1 MHTSNY
7 PETSR
12 PWSYSDPLPRHQ
24 WLLETPIVIIEEN
37 ELPQWGNADE
47 LVRVVKEM
55 GATHVRYPAVSWGAH
70 WYGESRHLPSY
81 FDLPSYRAAAARC
94 GYPAHRDLFG
104 EVVDAMH
111 KAGIRVMA
119 YMHFGGVLYRDLA
132 ELHPDWLA
140 ILEDGV
146 TPYTWA
152 DIHYK
157 GCITNEDFVTAMLG
171 AMVEVIERYRPDS
184 IYFDGP
190 IWYTYNC
197 QCAVC
202 RKKYRE
208 MFGTPL
214 PTKLSP
220 EDGSLSNYF
229 KMRDTVH
236 LDIVRRAKALADG
249 YGVPLLMNTE
259 TRIIYPARNTASFEN
274 AVTVT
279 DGGLT
284 TEVHRNLRFYT
295 ILESIKVGESLK
307 RVSYGY
313 CPPGPYES
321 FTTYSEAEC
330 EIFGYTLAAHRAT
343 PMLEPG
349 VGMLY
354 DGTGGE
360 ALRRL
365 TAKIEKNREIF
376 YRTQPVKELC
386 VMQNNHPRTDRDVK
400 YQLACASG
408 FIEALAE
415 SHRHFDVITDAQISY
430 ERLREYRAVVIPSM
444 PIVDEHQERELRR
457 YVAEG
462 GTLLV
467 GRDFSRARE
476 DLSSCDDFALA
487 DLLGVHFVKEVNSEG
502 QHIREYRETAEVF
515 PYAALPE
522 AYVKPLCDLPGYPK
536 TNGMVI
542 TTSAVVGDGGRR
554 TVAYTVVSTDAGTE
568 TLAELYLAAG
578 GTFGMPLTFP
588 EGHPPALTCHRYGKG
603 RVYYLASDLSERY
616 LARHLPKQ
624 RRLLAALADL
634 AVGAPPLV
642 DAPGAPAGLY
652 LYMTEDAK
660 GRYLHL
666 INYCGSMLETGCPV
680 EDIVPLYDITLTL
693 RPDRALG
700 RITTE
705 SGAAL
710 SVEQSEGGYTLRLS
724 RLDIHEIILL
734 PYES

>member
-1 MHTSNY
+1 MHTSKY
-7 PETSR
+7 SETAR
-12 PWSYSDPLPRHQ
+12 PWSHTDPLPAYQ
-24 WLLETPIVIIEEN
+24 WLLETPLVVIEEN
-37 ELPQWGNADE
+37 ELPQWKNADE
-47 LVRVVKEM
+47 LLAVVRKM
-55 GATHVRYPAVSWGAH
+55 GGRHVRYPAVSWGAH
-70 WYGESRHLPSY
+70 WYGESAHLPSY

-94 GYPAHRDLFG
+94 GYPERRDLFG
-104 EVVDAMH
+104 EVVRVMH
-111 KAGIRVMA
+111 EAGIRVTT

-140 ILEDGV
+140 IEEDGV
-146 TPYTWA
+146 TPYVWN

-157 GCITNEDFVTAMLG
+157 GCITNEGFVTAMLG
-171 AMVEVIERYRPDS
+171 AMCEVIERYRPDA

-190 IWYTYNC
+190 IWYTSNC
-197 QCAVC
+197 QCAAC
-202 RKKYRE
+202 RQKYEE

-214 PTKLSP
+214 PRKLSSA
-220 EDGSLSNYF
+220 DGTLANYF

-236 LDIVRRAKALADG
+236 LAIMQRAKALADG

-274 AVTVT
+274 AIATA

-321 FTTYSEAEC
+321 FTTYSNAEC
-330 EIFGYTLAAHRAT
+330 EVFGYTLAAHRAT

-354 DGTGGE
+354 DDAGGE

-365 TAKIEKNREIF
+365 AARIEKNREIY
-376 YRTQPVKELC
+376 YRAQPVKELC

-430 ERLREYRAVVIPSM
+430 ERLRDYRAVIIPSM

-462 GTLLV
+462 GTILV
-467 GRDFSRARE
+467 GRDFSRVDEAMR
-476 DLSSCDDFALA
+476 DTGDFRMA
-487 DLLGVHFVKEVNSEG
+487 DLLGVHFLKEVNSEG
-502 QHIREYRETAEVF
+502 QHVREYRETAEVY
-515 PYAALPE
+515 PYAPLPE
-522 AYVKPLCDLPGYPK
+522 AYIKPLCDIAGYRAGD
-536 TNGMVI
+536 GMVI
-542 TTSAVVGDGGRR
+542 TTSAVVGDGSRR
-554 TVAYTVVSTDAGTE
+554 TVAYTVVEPSADSRV
-568 TLAELYLAAG
+568 LAELYLAKG
-578 GTFGMPLTFP
+578 GAFGEPFSFP
-588 EGHPPALTCHRYGKG
+588 EGHPPALVCHPYGRGK
-603 RVYYLASDLSERY
+603 VYYCASDLSERY
-616 LARHLPKQ
+616 LSRHLPKQ

-652 LYMTEDAK
+652 LYMTENAS

-680 EDIVPLYDITLTL
+680 EDIVPLYDIKITL
-693 RPDRALG
+693 RRDRAYG
-700 RITTE
+700 AATSE
-705 SGAAL
+705 SGATVTL
-710 SVEQSEGGYTLRLS
+710 EPGTDCDTLRLS
-724 RLDIHEIILL
+724 RLDIHDIIIL
-734 PYES
+734 PYEK

>member
-7 PETSR
+7 PVTAA
-12 PWSYSDPLPRHQ
+12 PWSHTDPLPKHQ
-24 WLLETPIVIIEEN
+24 WLAETPLVIIEEN
-37 ELPQWGNADE
+37 ELPQWKNAED

-55 GATHVRYPAVSWGAH
+55 GGTHVRYPAISWGAH
-70 WYGESRHLPSY
+70 WYGESAHLPSY
-81 FDLPSYRAAAARC
+81 FDLPSYREAAARC
-94 GYPAHRDLFG
+94 GYPERRDLFG
-104 EVVDAMH
+104 EVSKAM
-111 KAGIRVMA
+111 KAAGIRVTA
-119 YMHFGGVLYRDLA
+119 YMHFGGVLYRDIA
-132 ELHPDWLA
+132 KIHPDWLA
-140 ILEDGV
+140 ILEDGE
-146 TPYTWA
+146 TPYDWCG
-152 DIHYK
+152 IHYK
-157 GCITNEDFVTAMLG
+157 ACITNEDFVSAMLG
-171 AMVEVIERYRPDS
+171 AMCEVIERYRPDA

-197 QCAVC
+197 QCAAC
-202 RKKYRE
+202 RKKYEE
-208 MFGTPL
+208 MYGTPL
-214 PTKLSP
+214 PKTLSSQ
-220 EDGSLSNYF
+220 DGTLANYF

-236 LDIVRRAKALADG
+236 LSIVRRAKALADS

-259 TRIIYPARNTASFEN
+259 TFIIYPARNTASFEN
-274 AVTVT
+274 AITAT

-330 EIFGYTLAAHRAT
+330 EVFGYTLAAHRAT

-354 DGTGGE
+354 DTTGGE

-365 TAKIEKNREIF
+365 CQKIEKNRDIF
-376 YRTQPVKELC
+376 YRTQPVKELA

-415 SHRHFDVITDAQISY
+415 SHRHFDVFTDAQISY
-430 ERLREYRAVVIPSM
+430 ERLRDYRALIIPTM
-444 PIVDEHQERELRR
+444 PIVDAHQERELRR
-457 YVAEG
+457 YVENG

-467 GRDFSRARE
+467 GRDFSRLNEDGSERE
-476 DLSSCDDFALA
+476 DFLMA
-487 DLLGVHFVKEVNSEG
+487 DLLGVHFVKETNSEG

-515 PYAALPE
+515 PYVKLPE
-522 AYVKPLCDLPGYPK
+522 AYIKPLRDIAGYRVSD
-536 TNGMVI
+536 GMTI

-554 TVAYTVVSTDAGTE
+554 TVAYTIVTPDEDTE
-568 TLAELYLAAG
+568 TYAELYLAAG
-578 GTFGMPLTFP
+578 GTFGAPFTFP

-603 RVYYLASDLSERY
+603 KVFYCASDLSERY
-616 LARHLPKQ
+616 LGRHLPKQ
-624 RRLLAALADL
+624 RRLLSAMADL

-642 DAPGAPAGLY
+642 DAPGAPSGLY

-680 EDIVPLYDITLTL
+680 EDIVPLYDLTLTL
-693 RPDRALG
+693 RGDRTFG
-700 RITTE
+700 KITTE
-705 SGAAL
+705 SGTPLTVARD
-710 SVEQSEGGYTLRLS
+710 GDGYTLHLDRLH
-724 RLDIHEIILL
+724 IHEIVIL
-734 PYES
+734 PYEE

>member
-7 PETSR
+7 PMTAR
-12 PWSYSDPLPRHQ
+12 PWSHTDPLPAHQ
-24 WLLETPIVIIEEN
+24 WLLETPLVIIEEN
-37 ELPQWGNADE
+37 ELPQWGDVSE
-47 LVRVVKEM
+47 LVRVVREM
-55 GATHVRYPAVSWGAH
+55 GGTHVRYPAISWGAH
-70 WYGESRHLPSY
+70 WYGESAHLPSY
-81 FDLPSYRAAAARC
+81 FDLPAYRAAAERC
-94 GYPAHRDLFG
+94 GYPEKPDLFG
-104 EVVDAMH
+104 EVTRAMH
-111 KAGIRVMA
+111 EAGIRVMA

-146 TPYTWA
+146 TPYTWN

-157 GCITNEDFVTAMLG
+157 GCLTNEGFVTAMLG
-171 AMVEVIERYRPDS
+171 AMCEVIERYRPDS
-184 IYFDGP
+184 LYFDGP

-197 QCAVC
+197 QCAAC
-202 RKKYRE
+202 RKKYEE
-208 MFGTPL
+208 MFGSPL
-214 PTKLSP
+214 PGKLSS
-220 EDGSLSNYF
+220 EDGSLQNYF

-236 LDIVRRAKALADG
+236 LDIVRRAKALADS

-274 AVTVT
+274 AIAET

-321 FTTYSEAEC
+321 FTTYSDAEC
-330 EIFGYTLAAHRAT
+330 EVFGYTLAAHRAT

-365 TAKIEKNREIF
+365 TKRIEKNREIF

-400 YQLACASG
+400 CQLACASG

-415 SHRHFDVITDAQISY
+415 SHRHFDVVTDAQISY
-430 ERLREYRAVVIPSM
+430 ERLRDYRAIIIPSM
-444 PIVDEHQERELRR
+444 PIVDEYQEQEIRR

-467 GRDFSRARE
+467 GRDFSRLSE
-476 DLSSCDDFALA
+476 DGQDMGDFRMA
-487 DLLGVHFVKEVNSEG
+487 DLLGVHLVKEVNSEG
-502 QHIREYRETAEVF
+502 AHIREYRETAEVY
-515 PYAALPE
+515 PYARLPE
-522 AYVKPLCDLPGYPK
+522 AYIKPLSDLAGYRRED
-536 TNGMVI
+536 GMVI

-554 TVAYTVVSTDAGTE
+554 TVAYTVVRADADTE

-578 GTFGMPLTFP
+578 GTFGAPLAFP
-588 EGHPPALTCHRYGKG
+588 EGHPPALVRHKYGKG
-603 RVYYLASDLSERY
+603 QVYYLASDLSERY
-616 LARHLPKQ
+616 LSRHLPKQ
-624 RRLLAALADL
+624 RRMLAALADL
-634 AVGAPPLV
+634 AVGVPPLV
-642 DAPGAPAGLY
+642 DAPGAPSGLY
-652 LYMTEDAK
+652 LYMTEDQG

-666 INYCGSMLETGCPV
+666 INYCGTMMETGCPV
-680 EDIVPLYDITLTL
+680 EEIVPLYDITLTL
-693 RPDRALG
+693 RPDRAFG

-705 SGAAL
+705 SGAPI
-710 SVEQSEGGYTLRLS
+710 SVEQGKEGYTLRLS

-734 PYES
+734 PYAD